1 MTVSTSEKRWNQV
14 PLRMSRDDVA
24 LDTAIGDGSGPTIL
38 HLQAG
43 TVRNATIVDTLASR
57 MNASAVVDG

>member
-1 MTVSTSEKRWNQV
+1 MTVSTSENRWIQD

-24 LDTAIGDGSGPTIL
+24 FDAAIGDASGPTIL

-43 TVRNATIVDTLASR
+43 TERNAAMVDTLMSR
-57 MNASAVVDG
+57 MNASAAVDG

>member
-1 MTVSTSEKRWNQV
+1 MTVSTSENRWIEV

-43 TVRNATIVDTLASR
+43 TVRNAAMVDTLMST
-57 MNASAVVDG
+57 MSASASVDG